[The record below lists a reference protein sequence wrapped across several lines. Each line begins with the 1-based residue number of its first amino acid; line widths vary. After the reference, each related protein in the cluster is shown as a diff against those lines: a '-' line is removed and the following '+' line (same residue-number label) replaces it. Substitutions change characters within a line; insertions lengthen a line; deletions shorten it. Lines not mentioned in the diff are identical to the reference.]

1 MVIGVLFTEDPIT
14 LPAWDSGLVDGLVE
28 MGLEGKRGDCP
39 LVQSLPLFM
48 IVPSCRDLESS
59 V

>member
-1 MVIGVLFTEDPIT
+1 MVIGVLFMEDPIT
-14 LPAWDSGLVDGLVE
+14 LPAWDSGLVGGLVE

-39 LVQSLPLFM
+39 LAQSLPLFM
-48 IVPSCRDLESS
+48 TFPSCHDLESS